1 MEQQGILKT
10 WDDQKGF
17 GFIEGEQGRIFV
29 HISAMRGESRP
40 VAGAK
45 VYYLA
50 SKDEKGR
57 WRASHMRDTALSID
71 RPKIRRKPKQYQQT
85 VKAKQVKRKNNTQG
99 KDAAWK
105 TAVFILCV
113 CITGYGLFELFMKKF
128 WIWPIVFYVVASF
141 TSFIQY
147 WLDKEKAQSD
157 SRRIAELDLHSVELL
172 GGWPGAFIAQKAF
185 RHKTRKE
192 SYQSTYWL
200 IVFLHLAFWIDTL
213 FLGQHALTFIGFNY

>member
-1 MEQQGILKT
+1 MAKAGKV
-10 WDDQKGF
+10 WAGKGKIAHVGGLVF
-17 GFIEGEQGRIFV
+17 VGVGAYIFQV
-29 HISAMRGESRP
+29 PRHLFQPVRFFPHPQMR
-40 VAGAK
+40 
-45 VYYLA
+45 
-50 SKDEKGR
+50 
-57 WRASHMRDTALSID
+57 RA
-71 RPKIRRKPKQYQQT
+71 
-85 VKAKQVKRKNNTQG
+85 
-99 KDAAWK
+99 
-105 TAVFILCV
+105 
-113 CITGYGLFELFMKKF
+113 GYGLFELFMKKF
-128 WIWPIVFYVVASF
+128 WIWPIVLYVVASF